1 MKHGEG
7 KEEARELY
15 CYQQMTFDEIAKRV
29 GRSEKT
35 IRSWAEA
42 GNWKQERYEVVRSQ
56 SSTRDKLHVLV
67 DNIAIRLTEDAKNGV
82 DMSPQSLHALASLV
96 GTMNNM
102 YKYERTVKNEEPEA
116 AENKRSPEELAAKV
130 AEIMGA

>member
-15 CYQQMTFDEIAKRV
+15 CYQQMTFDEIAKRI

-35 IRSWAEA
+35 IRGWAEA
-42 GNWKQERYEVVRSQ
+42 GNWKQERYEIIRSQ
-56 SSTRDKLHVLV
+56 SSTREKLHALVDKL
-67 DNIAIRLTEDAKNGV
+67 AARMARDAEGEA
-82 DMSPQSLHALASLV
+82 DLSPQSLHALASLV

-102 YKYERTVKNEEPEA
+102 YKYERAAKTEEPEA
-116 AENKRSPEELAAKV
+116 AESKLTPEELAAKV